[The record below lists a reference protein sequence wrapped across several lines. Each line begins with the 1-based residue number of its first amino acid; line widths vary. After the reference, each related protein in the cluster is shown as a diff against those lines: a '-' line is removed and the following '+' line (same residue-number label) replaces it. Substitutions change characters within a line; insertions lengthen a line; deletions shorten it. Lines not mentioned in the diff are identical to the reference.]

1 MKIRMAAFAACTML
15 ICFCAGARGEL
26 KVTIHS
32 EASGIPDN
40 VVAEII
46 AENPDAQEIT
56 FLKCEDASPKPPA
69 TTCRYKEKEH
79 IPNEQAWFYKNKG
92 HPADSWL

>member
-46 AENPDAQEIT
+46 AETKFCRSVIWRA
-56 FLKCEDASPKPPA
+56 A
-69 TTCRYKEKEH
+69 T
-79 IPNEQAWFYKNKG
+79 AF
-92 HPADSWL
+92 

>member
-1 MKIRMAAFAACTML
+1 MKIHMAAFAACATL

-26 KVTIHS
+26 KATIHS
-32 EASGIPDN
+32 KTSGIPDN

-56 FLKCEDASPKPPA
+56 FLKCEDASPKPNFVKA
-69 TTCRYKEKEH
+69 LYGGLQQFFRF
-79 IPNEQAWFYKNKG
+79 IMR
-92 HPADSWL
+92 

>member
-1 MKIRMAAFAACTML
+1 MKIRMAAFAACAML
-15 ICFCAGARGEL
+15 ICFCAGARGEP

-46 AENPDAQEIT
+46 AENPDAQKIT
-56 FLKCEDASPKPPA
+56 FLKCEDASPEPYFVEA
-69 TTCRYKEKEH
+69 LYGGLQQLFRF
-79 IPNEQAWFYKNKG
+79 IMR
-92 HPADSWL
+92 

>member
-1 MKIRMAAFAACTML
+1 MKIRMAALTSCAML
-15 ICFCAGARGEL
+15 ICFCAGARGET

-46 AENPDAQEIT
+46 AENPDAQNIT
-56 FLKCEDASPKPPA
+56 FLKCEDASSKPNFVEA
-69 TTCRYKEKEH
+69 LYGGLQQLFRF
-79 IPNEQAWFYKNKG
+79 IMR
-92 HPADSWL
+92 

>member
-1 MKIRMAAFAACTML
+1 MKIRMAALAACAML
-15 ICFCAGARGEL
+15 ICFCVGARGEP

-46 AENPDAQEIT
+46 AENPDAQKIT
-56 FLKCEDASPKPPA
+56 S
-69 TTCRYKEKEH
+69 
-79 IPNEQAWFYKNKG
+79 
-92 HPADSWL
+92 

>member
-1 MKIRMAAFAACTML
+1 MKIRMAALAACAML
-15 ICFCAGARGEL
+15 ICFCAGARGEP

-56 FLKCEDASPKPPA
+56 FLKCEDASPK
-69 TTCRYKEKEH
+69 RYMAGC
-79 IPNEQAWFYKNKG
+79 NSFLGSLCDNC
-92 HPADSWL
+92 

>member
-1 MKIRMAAFAACTML
+1 MKIRMAAFASCTML

-46 AENPDAQEIT
+46 AENPDAQNIT
-56 FLKCEDASPKPPA
+56 FLKCEDASSKPNFVEA
-69 TTCRYKEKEH
+69 LYVGLQQLFRF
-79 IPNEQAWFYKNKG
+79 IMR
-92 HPADSWL
+92 